1 MNKGLLAA
9 AMLLILQALGATAA
23 DLDAA
28 YRQALLKELN
38 NRTLAGVVVS
48 ALAEAHRGT
57 PQGEFWLA
65 YSQLEAKQWPLYE
78 EQARLHELS
87 PGGLLLSLKAQASI
101 LYARL
106 LPEKFIGML
115 SQATQAYAEEL
126 ASLTPPPTQRAF
138 WDYVIAQER
147 AQAQAFQYAS
157 QQDYST
163 ARSVLVDFMENT
175 LYPESLNR

>member
-1 MNKGLLAA
+1 MNRGFLAA
-9 AMLLILQALGATAA
+9 AVLLMLQALGATAA

-38 NRTLAGVVVS
+38 NRKLAGVVVS

-78 EQARLHELS
+78 EQAKLHELS

-106 LPEKFIGML
+106 LPETFMGML
-115 SQATQAYAEEL
+115 SEATQTYAREL
-126 ASLTPPPTQRAF
+126 ASLTPPATQRTF
-138 WDYVIAQER
+138 WDYVVAQER
-147 AQAQAFQYAS
+147 AQAEAFRNAS
-157 QQDYST
+157 QRDYTT
-163 ARSVLVDFMENT
+163 ARSVLVDFMGNTPFPENLT
-175 LYPESLNR
+175 P